1 MDADEAAR
9 FALSLTARNETAARL
24 RAMPWQSIVA
34 LQQAK
39 LPGHFYAPVARSV
52 AGPADGWPPRLAVPT
67 LIGSNADEYLM
78 YLPKDEAGQAAE
90 LKTELT
96 VFAPEQSARIR
107 ALLDRMP
114 GNLAGRLEAVSAAK
128 AFHCPSARTADAAA
142 AAGQRVFVYHF
153 ERVRPGSH
161 GLGAYHGAEISYVF
175 NTADSWL
182 LSDASD
188 HTLAQAMQAYW
199 VNFARSGDPNG
210 PGLPVWPRWRQA
222 SATVLALGDTVAAK
236 PMPQAELCRLL
247 ISAP

>member
-1 MDADEAAR
+1 
-9 FALSLTARNETAARL
+9 
-24 RAMPWQSIVA
+24 
-34 LQQAK
+34 
-39 LPGHFYAPVARSV
+39 
-52 AGPADGWPPRLAVPT
+52 
-67 LIGSNADEYLM
+67 
-78 YLPKDEAGQAAE
+78 
-90 LKTELT
+90 
-96 VFAPEQSARIR
+96 
-107 ALLDRMP
+107 MP

-182 LSDASD
+182 PSDASD